1 MATIEKNTAQLIFP
15 HQLFEDTDYL
25 DKKQPVFL
33 VEEFLFFKQYLFH
46 QQKIA
51 FHRATMK
58 FYENELKNAGFEVEY
73 IESSSEFS
81 DIRNL
86 IQKLEKESFKTIK
99 TTDVC
104 DNWLE
109 KRLKETKLELE
120 FLDSPLFINTKKDL
134 KHYFDDKKTYHQ
146 TDFYKQQRIQRN
158 ILMKADKPL
167 GGKWT
172 YDTENR
178 KKYPKNKQ
186 SPAIFFPK
194 NNEFYEEAKQYTQK
208 YFSENYGTL
217 TDEQLYPIT
226 FSEAENWLQQFLEH
240 RFLEFGVYEDSIVE
254 KEHFLHHSVLSPL
267 MNVGL
272 LTPENVLEKAISFA
286 KDNEIPINSLE
297 GFVRQIL
304 GWREFVRGVYVY
316 KGSYQRNKNYW
327 KHTENLPES
336 FYTATT
342 GIRPID
348 SCIKKIL
355 KTGYAHHI
363 ERLMVFAN
371 FMNLCKISPDEVYQW
386 FMEMFIDA
394 YDWVMVPNVYGM
406 SSFSDGGI
414 MSTKPYISG
423 SNYLKKMSDFP
434 DGDWNEKW
442 DALFWNFIYENQEFF
457 AKNPRLGMMLRTL
470 EKMPEEKR
478 NQHLETAKKMIGNL
492 KKK

>member
-1 MATIEKNTAQLIFP
+1 MAKAVKHTAQLIFP
-15 HQLFEDTDYL
+15 HQLFEDMDYL
-25 DKKQPVFL
+25 DKSQPVFL
-33 VEEFLFFKQYLFH
+33 IEEFLFFKQYSFH

-58 FYENELKNAGFEVEY
+58 FYENELKKAGFEVEY
-73 IESSSEFS
+73 IESSSKFS
-81 DIRNL
+81 DIQNL
-86 IQKLEKESFKTIK
+86 IPKLEKENFTTIK
-99 TTDVC
+99 ITDVC

-120 FLDSPLFINTKKDL
+120 ILDSPLFINTKDDL
-134 KHYFDDKKTYHQ
+134 KDYFEGKKSYHQ
-146 TDFYKQQRIQRN
+146 TDFYKQQRIARN
-158 ILMKADKPL
+158 ILMKVGKPL

-178 KKYPKNKQ
+178 KKYPKNKNA
-186 SPAIFFPK
+186 PVIYFPK
-194 NNEFYEEAKQYTQK
+194 NNEFYEEAKQYTEK
-208 YFSENYGTL
+208 HFAKNYGTL
-217 TDEQLYPIT
+217 TNEQLYPTT
-226 FSEAENWLQQFLEH
+226 FKEAEHWLEQFLEN

-286 KDNEIPINSLE
+286 KDHDIPVNSLE

-316 KGSYQRNKNYW
+316 QGTYQRNKNYW
-327 KHTENLPES
+327 KHKQKLPES
-336 FYTATT
+336 FYTAKT

-348 SCIKKIL
+348 SSLQKIL

-363 ERLMVFAN
+363 ERLMIFAN
-371 FMNLCKISPDEVYQW
+371 FMNLTQFNPDEVYQW
-386 FMEMFIDA
+386 FMEMFIDS

-406 SSFSDGGI
+406 SSFSDGGK

-423 SNYLKKMSDFP
+423 SNYIKKMSDYP
-434 DGDWNEKW
+434 DGEWAEQW
-442 DALFWNFIYENQEFF
+442 DALFWNFINDHQDFF
-457 AKNPRLGMMLRTL
+457 AQNPRLGMMLRTL

-478 NQHLETAKKMIGNL
+478 KQHFKTAKEFIENL
-492 KKK
+492 K

>member
-1 MATIEKNTAQLIFP
+1 MAKTLKHTAQLIFP
-15 HQLFEDTDYL
+15 HQLFEDMDDL
-25 DKKQPVFL
+25 DKSQPVFL
-33 VEEFLFFKQYLFH
+33 VEEFLFFRQYSFH
-46 QQKIA
+46 KQKIA

-58 FYENELKNAGFEVEY
+58 FYETQLKIAGFEVEY
-73 IESSSEFS
+73 IESSSKFS
-81 DIRNL
+81 DLRNL
-86 IQKLEKESFKTIK
+86 IQKLDKENFTTIK

-120 FLDSPLFINTKKDL
+120 ILDSPLFINTKEDL
-134 KHYFDDKKTYHQ
+134 KDYFEGKKSYHQ
-146 TDFYKQQRIQRN
+146 TDFYKQQRITRN
-158 ILMKADKPL
+158 ILMKAGKPL

-178 KKYPKNKQ
+178 KQYPKNKQ
-186 SPAIFFPK
+186 APAIHFPK
-194 NNEFYEEAKQYTQK
+194 NNKFYEEAKDYTEK
-208 YFSENYGTL
+208 HFAKNYGTL
-217 TDEQLYPIT
+217 TDEQLYPTT
-226 FSEAENWLQQFLEH
+226 FKEAKQWLEQFLEN

-254 KEHFLHHSVLSPL
+254 KEYFLHHSVLSPL

-272 LTPENVLEKAISFA
+272 LTPEYVLEKAIAFA
-286 KDNEIPINSLE
+286 EENDIPVNSLE

-316 KGSYQRNKNYW
+316 QGTYQRNKNYW
-327 KHTENLPES
+327 KHDKKLPES
-336 FYTATT
+336 FYTAKT

-348 SCIKKIL
+348 SSLQKIL

-363 ERLMVFAN
+363 ERLMIFAN
-371 FMNLCKISPDEVYQW
+371 FMNLCQFNPDEVYQW
-386 FMEMFIDA
+386 FMEMFIDS

-406 SSFSDGGI
+406 SSFSDGGK

-423 SNYLKKMSDFP
+423 SNYIKKMSDYP
-434 DGDWNEKW
+434 DGEWNEKW
-442 DALFWNFIYENQEFF
+442 DAMFWNFINDNKDFF

-478 NQHLETAKKMIGNL
+478 KQHFKAAKEFIGNL
-492 KKK
+492 K